1 MSLNGS
7 EIIVSSGS
15 EMGSSPEQNKSD
27 SARELSLSPS
37 SSNLSIERQNEL
49 KSAKIFY
56 ETQLAK
62 ETAALQRLK
71 ATTKNLKIE
80 TLPDKGAKL
89 RSSIEKQ
96 LKKVGE
102 LSNQLS
108 HLSKSIQSDDEA
120 RSFVEEEK
128 PKKKPSHHLPSII
141 DLTKDHMNVNEMGKQ
156 ALETHTKQ
164 QRETVKTLERLHK
177 FLRKSDVQEQTEEP
191 EGLRV
196 SLLPH
201 QLIGL
206 AWLEKREKEKPAGGI
221 LADDMGL
228 GKTLTLI
235 SLILKSK
242 QVGSNEDSESSGD
255 EADSR
260 YLKKG
265 NTLVICPASVMDQW
279 AAEIKSK
286 VKNGYLSVCTHH
298 GPKREKNPRRLA
310 AFDVVITTYTIVQN
324 ENKGEDIGPL
334 LKMKWGRVI
343 LDEAHTIRN
352 HKSITAQAIFML
364 KSRYRWALTG
374 TPIHNKQDDFYA
386 LLKFLKCK
394 PFDDLLVWKRMIDNK
409 GDSGMMRLHLLS
421 KSLLLR
427 RTKDEIQEAGGLK
440 DLKPKIFKIIEVTLD
455 DEEFMVYNKI
465 FRFSGTLLAQYI
477 QQQAEKQNLLS
488 GGLDIR
494 RTGSGQE
501 NPFKNQPELRKLYD
515 EMVSLKGGIKTH
527 HILVLLLR
535 LRQTCCHP
543 SLVTEFIDKQE
554 IGKDGIE
561 DNEGNDLDLVEQMMN
576 LSINVN
582 GDSKQSGIL
591 TSDDPIF
598 RKDRCSSK
606 MKATID
612 CLMEIMN
619 NSEDKVI
626 VVSQWTSVLEIL
638 ERQLKDLGIKSVA
651 LNGSI
656 PVKERGGIIS
666 NFNDNKRGPKVMLL
680 SLTAGGTG
688 LNLVGANHLIVF
700 DIHWNPQLEAQA
712 CDRIYRVGQSKTVNI
727 YKVMCK
733 DTIEER
739 ILKLQNNKLELAK
752 AVLTGTSKVQSSKL
766 RLDDLKLLFNIK

>member
-1 MSLNGS
+1 MLC
-7 EIIVSSGS
+7 
-15 EMGSSPEQNKSD
+15 K
-27 SARELSLSPS
+27 RKTEL
-37 SSNLSIERQNEL
+37 
-49 KSAKIFY
+49 AM
-56 ETQLAK
+56 
-62 ETAALQRLK
+62 
-71 ATTKNLKIE
+71 
-80 TLPDKGAKL
+80 
-89 RSSIEKQ
+89 
-96 LKKVGE
+96 
-102 LSNQLS
+102 
-108 HLSKSIQSDDEA
+108 
-120 RSFVEEEK
+120 EEK
-128 PKKKPSHHLPSII
+128 EKNPKKSSHHLPSII
-141 DLTKDHMNVNEMGKQ
+141 DLTKDHMNVNEMGKK

-164 QRETVKTLERLHK
+164 QTETVKTLERLHK
-177 FLRKSDVQEQTEEP
+177 FLRKSDVQQTTEQP
-191 EGLRV
+191 QGLKV

-201 QLIGL
+201 QLVGL

-242 QVGSNEDSESSGD
+242 QAGSNSDNEVSSDD
-255 EADSR
+255 ELER
-260 YLKKG
+260 RHLKKG

-279 AAEIKSK
+279 AEEIKSK
-286 VKNGYLSVCTHH
+286 VKHGYLSVCTHH
-298 GPKREKNPRRLA
+298 GAKREKNPRRLA
-310 AFDVVITTYTIVQN
+310 AFDVVITTYTIIQN
-324 ENKGEDIGPL
+324 ENKGEDTGPL
-334 LKMKWGRVI
+334 LNIKWKRVI

-352 HKSITAQAIFML
+352 HKSHTAQAVFML
-364 KSRYRWALTG
+364 RSRYKWALTG
-374 TPIHNKQDDFYA
+374 TPIHNKQDDLYS

-427 RTKDEIQEAGGLK
+427 RTKDEIQEKGGLK
-440 DLKPKIFKIIEVTLD
+440 ELRPKVFKIIEVTLD
-455 DEEFMVYNKI
+455 DEEFKVYNKI

-477 QQQAEKQNLLS
+477 QQQAEKQNLLN
-488 GGLDIR
+488 GGLNIKH
-494 RTGSGQE
+494 TGSGHT
-501 NPFKNQPELRKLYD
+501 NPFKNQPELGKLYD

-554 IGKDGIE
+554 LGNDGIE
-561 DNEGNDLDLVEQMMN
+561 DNEGNDLDLVERMMN
-576 LSINVN
+576 MSIHVN
-582 GDSKQSGIL
+582 GENSNSKQSGIL
-591 TSDDPIF
+591 TSDDPVF

-626 VVSQWTSVLEIL
+626 VVSQWTSVLAIL
-638 ERQLKDLGIKSVA
+638 EKLLNDMGIKSVA
-651 LNGSI
+651 LNGKI

-666 NFNDNKRGPKVMLL
+666 DFNNNHRGPKVMLL

-688 LNLVGANHLIVF
+688 LNLVGANHLMVF

-727 YKVMCK
+727 YKVLCK